1 MAIIDC
7 ACDIEFASELA
18 NYLRNHDLDAKSE
31 EALVIVNEEE
41 VEKILKLFLK
51 ETNRSGYN
59 VRRIDSTNLLLAREV
74 PIEDFGFL
82 RCEMCGYVVSNE
94 EELLTH
100 RRAHGIQLL

>member
-1 MAIIDC
+1 MIIIDC
-7 ACDIEFASELA
+7 ACDIEIAIELA
-18 NYLRNHDLDAKSE
+18 NYLRNHGFHIKLE
-31 EALVIVNEEE
+31 ETSVIVNEENAE
-41 VEKILKLFLK
+41 QILKSFLE

-59 VRRIDSTNLLLAREV
+59 IRRIDSTNLLLAKEV

-82 RCEMCGYVVSNE
+82 RCEMCGYVLSNE

>member
-1 MAIIDC
+1 MKIIDC
-7 ACDIEFASELA
+7 AGDFEIAIELA
-18 NYLRNHDLDAKSE
+18 NYLRNHGFDAKSE
-31 EALVIVNEEE
+31 EASVIVNEENAE
-41 VEKILKLFLK
+41 QILKSFLE

-59 VRRIDSTNLLLAREV
+59 IRRIDSTSLLLAKEV

-82 RCEMCGYVVSNE
+82 RCEMCGYLVSNE

>member
-1 MAIIDC
+1 MIIIDC
-7 ACDIEFASELA
+7 ACDIEIATELA
-18 NYLRNHDLDAKSE
+18 NYLRNHGFDVKSE
-31 EALVIVNEEE
+31 EASVIVDKEN
-41 VEKILKLFLK
+41 VEQILKSFLE

-59 VRRIDSTNLLLAREV
+59 IRRMDSTNLLLAKEV

-82 RCEMCGYVVSNE
+82 RCEMCGYVLSNE

>member
-1 MAIIDC
+1 MIVIDC
-7 ACDIEFASELA
+7 ACDVEIATDLV
-18 NYLRNHDLDAKSE
+18 NYLCNHGFNAKAE
-31 EALVIVNEEE
+31 EYSVIVDEIN
-41 VEKILKLFLK
+41 VEQILKSFLV
-51 ETNRSGYN
+51 ETNRSGYTI
-59 VRRIDSTNLLLAREV
+59 RRIDSTNILLAKEI